1 MSETHEIQSIEQTS
15 CCIVGGGPAGAVL
28 SLLLARQGIRVTL
41 LETHKN
47 FDREFRGDTLH
58 PSVMEILDQIGL
70 AEKLL
75 SLPHTK
81 MYNLTMATKEATTTI
96 ADFRKLKTKYPY
108 ITILPQVKF
117 IEFITTEAQN
127 YPNFKLIMGA
137 NVQEII
143 EENGI
148 IRGVRYRGNGGWH
161 EVISPL
167 TVACDGRFSR
177 LRQLA
182 GFEPIKTSP
191 PMDILWFRLPQAEG
205 DAQGIGVGGRIHDG
219 HMLVIIDRLDYWQLG
234 YVIFKGSYQA
244 LRDAGIVELQN
255 AIAQLA
261 PEFANRTHL
270 LKDYSQISLLS
281 VESSRLPRWYLPG
294 LLLIGDAAHVM
305 SPVGGVGIN
314 YAIQDA
320 VVATNLLSN
329 PLKTGQVEVS
339 DLAAVQQEREIPT
352 RIIQIF
358 QSLMQQ
364 RIIKAALDTTKTFS
378 PPFFLR
384 LPILRDI
391 PARLIAFGFR
401 RVYLQPLSDE

>member
-1 MSETHEIQSIEQTS
+1 MSETHQIQSIEQTS

-28 SLLLARQGIRVTL
+28 SLLLARQGIPVIL

-75 SLPHTK
+75 AIPHTK
-81 MYNLTMATKEATTTI
+81 MGSITMQSQEATTTI
-96 ADFRKLKTKYPY
+96 ADFRQLKTKYPY

-117 IEFITTEAQN
+117 LEFITAEAQR
-127 YPNFKLIMGA
+127 YPNFKLVMGA

-143 EENGI
+143 EENST
-148 IRGVRYRGNGGWH
+148 IRGVRYRGHGGWH
-161 EVISPL
+161 EVMAPL
-167 TVACDGRFSR
+167 TVACDGRFSK

-182 GFEPIKTSP
+182 GFQPIKTSP
-191 PMDILWFRLPQAEG
+191 PMDILWFRLPREEG
-205 DAQGIGVGGRIHDG
+205 DAQSFGVGGRIDG
-219 HMLVIIDRLDYWQLG
+219 GHLLVIIDRMDYWQLG
-234 YVIFKGSYQA
+234 YVIFKGSYQT

-255 AIAQLA
+255 AIASLA
-261 PEFANRTHL
+261 PEFANRTHQL
-270 LKDYSQISLLS
+270 QDWSQISLLS
-281 VESSRLPRWYLPG
+281 VESSRLSRWYRPG

-320 VVATNLLSN
+320 VVAANILSN

-339 DLAAVQQEREIPT
+339 NLAAVQKQRELPT
-352 RIIQIF
+352 RIIQGF
-358 QSLMQQ
+358 QSLIQQ
-364 RIIKAALDTTKTFS
+364 RIIKAALDTNQTFS
-378 PPFFLR
+378 PPIFLR

-391 PARLIAFGFR
+391 PARLIAFGFS
-401 RVYLQPLSDE
+401 RVYLEL